1 MISFDQFLEHKRNDF
16 VVKECA
22 QLMVEMDVDPHRYI
36 YECLKEIDPVLAEG
50 WWDGVKSFGTSLL
63 NAGKAFV
70 GDTARGAVAG
80 YRQAKDAVS
89 GPVAKF
95 DAVSRALDDL
105 VKMLDRPEFKDF
117 QSSTGQG
124 TVKQYLSGVLERLQ
138 ADKNAIPKLHDTQV
152 TQKYGSRADVD
163 AARKANGQQAGQQNQ
178 PAMDVS
184 KMADPRYQAPAAQT
198 GAASG
203 ALASTA
209 SKQNARM

>member
-1 MISFDQFLEHKRNDF
+1 MINFNQFLEHKRNDF

-22 QLMVEMDVDPHRYI
+22 QLMVELDVDPHRYI

-50 WWDGVKSFGTSLL
+50 WWDGVKSFGKSLF

-95 DAVSRALDDL
+95 DAVSRALEDL
-105 VKMLDRPEFKDF
+105 VKMLERPEFNEF

-138 ADKNAIPKLHDTQV
+138 ADKNAIPKLHDTQI

-163 AARKANGQQAGQQNQ
+163 AARNANNQQNQQAGQQNQ
-178 PAMDVS
+178 QAGQQPGQQA
-184 KMADPRYQAPAAQT
+184 QGAPALPPVRSYEQR
-198 GAASG
+198 
-203 ALASTA
+203 LKD
-209 SKQNARM
+209 KQGRF